1 MGYLTVSE
9 SIEHA
14 ILTQYREEKLS
25 LEEACL
31 RLSIHRSTLWRKL
44 LRLEREGP
52 LGLIHKLKGRPSNFA
67 RDPEFRKGLL
77 KLYEREYKPFG
88 FQVAHF
94 YQEALEEK
102 PGSPSYPTVL
112 RWLKR
117 SGLVEQS
124 RKGAKHH
131 SRRPRREAF
140 GEMIQMDT
148 SIHDWLGWGKNL
160 ALVSNMD
167 DCTNV
172 LCGAYLS
179 HTDTTLANM
188 TVLKQTIAAY
198 GLFASLYV
206 DRSPIFKVTRTGGIG
221 RILQPTFQA
230 SYITQVQR
238 ALAELGI
245 EMIFAY
251 SPQAK
256 GRIERSYRTW
266 QTRLVPE
273 LRKNG
278 IREIEPANQYIREVF
293 VPKHNERFAQDPQR
307 FPKAFVPIK
316 GINLDYILAEKY
328 RLTVGNDH
336 IVSSKEAGLSL
347 KVLPSPHRLS
357 YAKAKVDVF
366 KHTNGKVSVL
376 YKGERL
382 NFKNYAH

>member
-1 MGYLTVSE
+1 MEYLTVSE

-14 ILTQYREEKLS
+14 VLVQYLEGKLS
-25 LEEACL
+25 LEEACG
-31 RLSIHRSTLWRKL
+31 RLSVHRTTLWRKL
-44 LRLEREGP
+44 MRLEREGP
-52 LGLIHKLKGRPSNFA
+52 LGLAHKLRGRPSNSTHA
-67 RDPEFRKGLL
+67 LELKGSIL
-77 KLYEREYKPFG
+77 KLYERGYKPFG
-88 FQVAHF
+88 FRVAHF
-94 YQEALEEK
+94 YQEELEEK
-102 PGSPSYPTVL
+102 PDAPSYPSVL

-124 RKGAKHH
+124 RKGARHH

-172 LCGAYLS
+172 LCGAYLAQ
-179 HTDTTLANM
+179 TDTTLANM
-188 TVLKQTIAAY
+188 TVLKQTMAAY

-206 DRSPIFKVTRTGGIG
+206 DRSPVFKVTRTGGIG
-221 RILQPTFQA
+221 RIQQPTFQA

-245 EMIFAY
+245 ELIFAY

-256 GRIERSYRTW
+256 GRIERSYGTW
-266 QTRLVPE
+266 QSRLIPE

-278 IREIEPANQYIREVF
+278 IREIDPANQYIREVF
-293 VPKHNERFAQDPQR
+293 VPKHNGRFAQDPKR
-307 FPKAFVPIK
+307 FPSVFVPIK

-336 IVSSKEAGLSL
+336 VVSSRQAGLSL

-366 KHTNGKVSVL
+366 KHTNGRVSVL